1 MGKSSDLEQFFAHAD
16 VNYEGREKRGAD
28 SIVPYN
34 GDNLQ
39 NTDVDTDSMEMSAS
53 MQEAMHRSNL
63 DMRY

>member
-1 MGKSSDLEQFFAHAD
+1 MGKSSDLGRFFAHAD
-16 VNYEGREKRGAD
+16 VNYEGREKKGGD
-28 SIVPYN
+28 SVMLYN

-39 NTDVDTDSMEMSAS
+39 NAGVDIDSMDMSAS